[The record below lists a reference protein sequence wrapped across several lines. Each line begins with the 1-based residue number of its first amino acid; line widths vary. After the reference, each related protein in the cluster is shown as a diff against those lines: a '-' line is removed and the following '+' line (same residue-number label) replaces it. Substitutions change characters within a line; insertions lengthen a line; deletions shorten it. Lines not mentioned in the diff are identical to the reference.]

1 MFSVV
6 GRSQQQ
12 SLDPR
17 PASFL
22 WPDTRTLFLAP
33 ISALQTV
40 AKTRIVS
47 QDFVVLL
54 ENVGEVLKI
63 EKRKKRQDKDEDEE
77 EHNRYPPPPS

>member
-54 ENVGEVLKI
+54 ENVGVVLKI
-63 EKRKKRQDKDEDEE
+63 EKKRHDKDEE
-77 EHNRYPPPPS
+77 EHNRYPPPPA